1 MERERLIKII
11 ITGPCGV
18 GKTSLIRS
26 VVKEEYNPS
35 YQSTIA
41 VDFKVFTLETDIGER
56 VKCQIWDTAGQER
69 FHSISKG
76 YYRGAHVILFVYD
89 VSNEDSL
96 AQMETFFKN
105 ADWLKNSE
113 TNAFENRNTP
123 HCVAYLIGNKSDLTD
138 RRVDFLQGR
147 AFAKTFDL
155 EYDEAS
161 AKTGD
166 NVYRIFRN
174 AATLVQEY
182 DAMLRHATANKES
195 VFAMPLETHV
205 LLETQ
210 KKMGEK
216 KCC

>member
-1 MERERLIKII
+1 MERLQPDRLIKIVV
-11 ITGPCGV
+11 TGPSSV

-56 VKCQIWDTAGQER
+56 VKCQVWDTAGQER
-69 FHSISKG
+69 FHSLSKR

-89 VSNEDSL
+89 VTRKESL
-96 AQMETFFKN
+96 DQMTTFFDN
-105 ADWLKNSE
+105 AEWTLPNK
-113 TNAFENRNTP
+113 TQP
-123 HCVAYLIGNKSDLTD
+123 HCLAYLIGNKTDLPN
-138 RRVDFLQGR
+138 RCIDFLQAR
-147 AFAKTFDL
+147 EFAKSFDL
-155 EYDEAS
+155 EYDETS

-182 DAMLRHATANKES
+182 DAMLRHATKNKQS
-195 VFAMPLETHV
+195 VFAMPTETHV

-210 KKMGEK
+210 KTSNEK